1 MNIKFSIITLASLI
15 IALKIFTAPLN
26 QDIQIRSNA
35 VEFLKDSNQISF
47 INDVEISS
55 KFVSISAKSAIYDN
69 NDKIISVKGKP
80 SSIKSSVDDLIFSG
94 TAEKIIFFSDEKIH
108 LIGDAF
114 LKYENISI
122 SSNII
127 IFNPRTG
134 KFSSE

>member
-1 MNIKFSIITLASLI
+1 MT
-15 IALKIFTAPLN
+15 
-26 QDIQIRSNA
+26 
-35 VEFLKDSNQISF
+35 
-47 INDVEISS
+47 
-55 KFVSISAKSAIYDN
+55 
-69 NDKIISVKGKP
+69 DKIISVKGKP

>member
-1 MNIKFSIITLASLI
+1 MNIKFSIITFASLI

-26 QDIQIRSNA
+26 EDIQIRSNA

-55 KFVSISAKSAIYDN
+55 EFVSISAKSAIYDN

-80 SSIKSSVDDLIFSG
+80 SSIKSSENDLFFTG
-94 TAEKIIFFSDEKIH
+94 TAEKMIFFSDEKIH
-108 LIGDAF
+108 LIGNAS

-134 KFSSE
+134 KFSSK

>member
-1 MNIKFSIITLASLI
+1 MNIKFFIITFVSLI
-15 IALKIFTAPLN
+15 IALKIFTAPLDE
-26 QDIQIRSNA
+26 DIQIRSNA

-69 NDKIISVKGKP
+69 NDKIISVNGKP
-80 SSIKSSVDDLIFSG
+80 SSIKSSENDLFFSG
-94 TAEKIIFFSDEKIH
+94 TAEKIIFFSDEKVH
-108 LIGDAF
+108 LIGNAF

-127 IFNPRTG
+127 IFNPQTG
-134 KFSSE
+134 QFSSE